1 MEEREAWASRAVERV
16 SRAES
21 REVEV
26 AERESR
32 RVVSSAS
39 FRAWEE
45 AWEVVRA
52 RSWDWR
58 RGRVVVCFVREAEDL
73 EREVVRVPVRGVR
86 WQGRERGRKDVR
98 TSCLREVTS
107 AFEAACCVASSVRA
121 SSERASLAESLDS
134 SFSCEDCSLCLRS
147 SICSVVSWFL

>member
-52 RSWDWR
+52 RS
-58 RGRVVVCFVREAEDL
+58 
-73 EREVVRVPVRGVR
+73 
-86 WQGRERGRKDVR
+86 
-98 TSCLREVTS
+98 
-107 AFEAACCVASSVRA
+107 
-121 SSERASLAESLDS
+121 
-134 SFSCEDCSLCLRS
+134 
-147 SICSVVSWFL
+147 